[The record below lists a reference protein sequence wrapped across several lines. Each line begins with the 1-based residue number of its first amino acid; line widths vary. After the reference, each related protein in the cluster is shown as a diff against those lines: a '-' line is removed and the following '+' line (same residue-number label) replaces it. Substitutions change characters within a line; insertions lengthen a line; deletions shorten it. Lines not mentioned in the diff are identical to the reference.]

1 MERRKFVVGLGSLA
15 AGASA
20 AMGTGAFTSV
30 TANRDLEVDLETDAN
45 AYLGLTPGQENG
57 EYVQTQGGSSP
68 NGVIMIEMNGQSN
81 QPGSGINAQA
91 VSTFDDLFRIHNQAD
106 DKKEVWITADYSKL
120 PTGMSSSDVSF
131 YDSSNG
137 ANIEGPSNA
146 VELTVGQAL
155 QVGIEF
161 DTTGI
166 PSSTDVS
173 SVGHILEDMTVHAS
187 NV

>member
-1 MERRKFVVGLGSLA
+1 MGALA
-15 AGASA
+15 AGGA
-20 AMGTGAFTSV
+20 AAIGTGAFTSV

-81 QPGSGINAQA
+81 QPGSGINANA
-91 VSTFDDLFRIHNQAD
+91 VSVFDDLFRIHNQAD
-106 DKKEVWITADYSKL
+106 DKKEVWITADYSDL
-120 PTGMSSSDVSF
+120 PTGMSGSDVSF
-131 YDSSNG
+131 YDSSNNS
-137 ANIEGPSNA
+137 NIEGPNNA

-155 QVGIEF
+155 HVGIAF

-166 PSSTDVS
+166 PSGTDVS
-173 SVGHILEDMTVHAS
+173 TVGHILEDMTVHGQ